1 MGTSFP
7 LSGEQV
13 ELSQQLDVILFDE
26 VVNRLEKKEGLDQ
39 SGSLFKKKKIF
50 INNLG
55 VNAPKCKTTTS
66 VAQNRETPLI
76 SQACCLSLNLKSV
89 CNRCEN
95 GLKY

>member
-39 SGSLFKKKKIF
+39 SGSLFKKKDLHQQF
-50 INNLG
+50 
-55 VNAPKCKTTTS
+55 
-66 VAQNRETPLI
+66 R
-76 SQACCLSLNLKSV
+76 SQRS
-89 CNRCEN
+89 EM
-95 GLKY
+95 